1 MPARRLRSHGRMSD
15 VDQASSKYWQRST
28 KASGIFSRSANN
40 SAFAAANFV
49 YVRYCSSDAWMGN
62 TFMWEEEFR
71 GAPTVYAVFD
81 DLFAN
86 MGLASGAQLLFG
98 GCSAGARGAMVH
110 LDNVVA
116 MLAQQGV
123 QARGL
128 LDSGLWL
135 DVAPVTNT
143 GMGGTL
149 LKQAEY
155 VYGFANVSSVI
166 SAECAAAY
174 PGEEY
179 KCLFGQYRM
188 PFVQSDYFLSMSQF
202 DDFQTNYDCNTS
214 PLIDTQLMQNTFTVN
229 LYATQKTELCFN
241 NFQNAMRAELQNL
254 PTATQTSSALFS
266 STCSAHCTTGGADY
280 WSIQVNGVSM
290 ASQMADWWFGHNT
303 PKVMST
309 CIGYQCMATC
319 LPEEQK
325 FPQGFGATESIA
337 R

>member
-1 MPARRLRSHGRMSD
+1 MAPRSHGRMSD

-40 SAFAAANFV
+40 SAFAAANLV

-135 DVAPVTNT
+135 DVEPVTNT

-149 LKQAEY
+149 LKQTEY

-166 SAECAAAY
+166 PADCAAAY
-174 PGEEY
+174 AGEEY
-179 KCLFGQYRM
+179 KWCVSRCQDWQAALALTGAPALQPVRAV
-188 PFVQSDYFLSMSQF
+188 PHA
-202 DDFQTNYDCNTS
+202 
-214 PLIDTQLMQNTFTVN
+214 I
-229 LYATQKTELCFN
+229 
-241 NFQNAMRAELQNL
+241 RAERL
-254 PTATQTSSALFS
+254 
-266 STCSAHCTTGGADY
+266 
-280 WSIQVNGVSM
+280 
-290 ASQMADWWFGHNT
+290 
-303 PKVMST
+303 
-309 CIGYQCMATC
+309 
-319 LPEEQK
+319 LPEHE
-325 FPQGFGATESIA
+325 PV